1 MCKGGGEINV
11 LAEHLATLDK
21 ICAWDVC
28 VCVCVCIPKCS
39 GPDSD
44 EIKDLIQTSK
54 ELLYEYSTVD
64 VYFLRKG
71 CGLAFLWCE
80 NVLFSA

>member
-1 MCKGGGEINV
+1 M
-11 LAEHLATLDK
+11 
-21 ICAWDVC
+21 
-28 VCVCVCIPKCS
+28 CVCVCIPKCS